1 MKLYKL
7 YKNIL
12 KESDRKK
19 ILKFVKTKVR
29 YFGKNVP
36 GLQTEMNL
44 HYHSEMS
51 VFYKILLDKYMKNM
65 NIQNSWGNY
74 TEGDI
79 INWHNHPTCKY
90 SAVYYLQNPDSLG
103 TIFRDE
109 EFNYDKII
117 STKCPE
123 NSLMVFRGGIVHSQP
138 YTPKKIKRYSIAVD
152 LI

>member
-1 MKLYKL
+1 MKL

-12 KESDRKK
+12 KENDRKK
-19 ILKFVKTKVR
+19 ILKFIKTKVR

>member
-1 MKLYKL
+1 MKL

-12 KESDRKK
+12 KENDRKK
-19 ILKFVKTKVR
+19 ILKFIKTKVR

-44 HYHSEMS
+44 HHYPEMS
-51 VFYKILLDKYMKNM
+51 VFYKTLLNKYIKNM
-65 NIQNSWGNY
+65 TIQNSWGNY
-74 TEGDI
+74 CEGDE
-79 INWHNHPTCKY
+79 INWHNHPTCRL
-90 SAVYYLQNPDSLG
+90 SAVYFLKNPDSLG
-103 TIFRDE
+103 TIFRNE

-123 NSLMVFRGGIVHSQP
+123 NSLLVFDGGKTHSQP
-138 YTPKKIKRYSIAVD
+138 YSPKKIKRYTIAVD

>member
-29 YFGKNVP
+29 YFGRNVP

-123 NSLMVFRGGIVHSQP
+123 NSLMVFRGGIIHSQP
-138 YTPKKIKRYSIAVD
+138 YTPKKIKRYSIAID